1 MRDHPWFGDEHL
13 TLPLPA
19 PQIRD
24 VVRREIRDTGVP
36 PRDALPAA
44 PFVIPRCSYRE
55 LFHIA
60 NVLLDLLRRTVL
72 HLGVSTEGRLAALG
86 TTREDYPLFLDDLFL
101 EERYAACMARP
112 DVVVGATGPKF
123 LEFNVSG
130 AVGGPVEAH
139 CLQRAWHFLEH
150 RTHHSRL
157 CYDDPFAARAW
168 LFRAVCGELD
178 LPPRLAW
185 VGSTRDLYH
194 TDSTRYFDLEL
205 DYLHRQGFVAD
216 HFEPEELATA
226 LDAGLP
232 NGYSAGLRHF
242 TIPEWRELGIDTAPV
257 AQALKTGC
265 LLLSPQTSALLAN
278 KKTLGLISEGQPWM
292 SKAEQQVVDDYV
304 PWTRVLGDRQVTRE
318 ADTIELGPFTL
329 EHQEHLVLKRGI
341 GMKGL
346 QVVLGRDCSP
356 EQWSD
361 HVHTAITAGDS
372 VVQDYVEP
380 GRCRL
385 DISWSEDSRVQ
396 PEQVAPVLSP
406 FLFGGRRGGL
416 WARFFATGQTGVI
429 SREGYGAME
438 NVVLTTA

>member
-1 MRDHPWFGDEHL
+1 MRDHPWFGDEHM

-19 PQIRD
+19 SQIRD

-36 PRDALPAA
+36 PRDVLPGA
-44 PFVIPRCSYRE
+44 PFVVPRSSYQE
-55 LFHIA
+55 LFHVG
-60 NVLLDLLRRTVL
+60 NVLLNLLHRTVL
-72 HLGVSTEGRLAALG
+72 YLGAGTEERLATLG
-86 TTREDYPLFLDDLFL
+86 TTMEDYPLFL

-112 DVVVGATGPKF
+112 DIVVSATGPKF

-150 RTHHSRL
+150 RVHHSQL
-157 CYDDPFAARAW
+157 HYDDPFAPRAR
-168 LFRAVCGELD
+168 LFGAVCEELD

-216 HFEPEELATA
+216 HFEPEELAAA
-226 LDAGLP
+226 LDIGLP
-232 NGYSAGLRHF
+232 NGYPLGLRHF
-242 TIPEWRELGIDTAPV
+242 TIPEWQELGIDMTPV
-257 AQALKTGC
+257 ARALKTGC
-265 LLLSPQTSALLAN
+265 LLLSAQTSALLAN

-292 SKAEQQVVDDYV
+292 STAEQRIVDDYV
-304 PWTRVLGDRQVTRE
+304 PWTRILGDRKVTRE
-318 ADTIELGPFTL
+318 GDTVELGPFTL
-329 EHQEHLVLKRGI
+329 EHQEQLVLKRGI

-346 QVVLGRDCSP
+346 QVVMGRDCSP
-356 EQWSD
+356 NRWSD
-361 HVHTAITAGDS
+361 HVHQAIRTGDS

-385 DISWSEDSRVQ
+385 DISWSEDGRVQ
-396 PEQVAPVLSP
+396 SEQVAPVLSP
-406 FLFGGRRGGL
+406 FLFGGYRGGL

-429 SREGYGAME
+429 SREGYGALE
-438 NVVLTTA
+438 NVVLAAS